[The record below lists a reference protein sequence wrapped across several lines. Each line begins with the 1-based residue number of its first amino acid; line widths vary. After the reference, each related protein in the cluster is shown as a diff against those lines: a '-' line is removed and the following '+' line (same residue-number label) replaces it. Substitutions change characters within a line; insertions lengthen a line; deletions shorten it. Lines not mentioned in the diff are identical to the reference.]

1 MPAFTRRIALV
12 SCLISLFVT
21 LGASALPAQAGA
33 EPLLVGPTEVS
44 SGQVVTYT
52 TNGKCDN
59 DRTRTRVLV
68 TSGDETA
75 DDGSPLTVLDAKPEG
90 GFVTVSFE
98 APIVSE
104 ETRIRLLMA
113 CPYNG
118 ALVAYDITVTIE
130 GPPPAAAPVVVFS
143 DLVFKQD
150 PVLLRAA
157 TSASGSR
164 PCDGG
169 KIVAESLVV
178 GPGSGRWEREPK
190 FTVSMNG
197 SIPLMNVLD
206 VGVPVFDGVDDR
218 STTLLAEL
226 VCQTPTERII
236 YSGNVTVLN
245 QEAPATN
252 STTIPVDS
260 NVRRAVSVTPSRVRV
275 GEPVTIANTSDS
287 RCTGLIGIEAFAGI
301 QASDQSRISVETLT
315 GSQSGDGWKPTAAGD
330 WVISMEF
337 AEGFVAPDS
346 TRQITLTFICVR
358 PGQSILF
365 RYQPAAFTVAGTEV
379 TVPSSPV
386 TTAGSNTPV
395 SGSPTGAER
404 DQAPD
409 SPGNS
414 ATTPSGFGIPT
425 GQTVDAGGN
434 QILPRAY
441 LDGDT
446 QQLIEL
452 STGNV
457 IGEYDPISGQFID
470 PATGDV
476 TGIVDPATGEL
487 IDAATGIQIGQSTR
501 PEGSTD
507 GVSALG
513 LGDDAGDIDATSSDD
528 GGSNILVIV
537 LAAVAGALLVAVVAL
552 TISRRKKP
560 NLPPPPA
567 V

>member
-1 MPAFTRRIALV
+1 MPALTRRTTLV

-21 LGASALPAQAGA
+21 MGTSVVPAQAGA
-33 EPLLVGPTEVS
+33 EPLLIGPNEVS
-44 SGQVVTYT
+44 PGQVVQYE

-59 DRTRTRVLV
+59 DVNKPNVLTINGDRTAGNGNPLSVINP
-68 TSGDETA
+68 
-75 DDGSPLTVLDAKPEG
+75 SPTG
-90 GFVTVSFE
+90 GFVEVAFDVPE
-98 APIVSE
+98 VSE
-104 ETRIRLLMA
+104 TTQVRLELL
-113 CPYNG
+113 CPVNG
-118 ALVAYDITVTIE
+118 VAVRYRKTVTIE
-130 GPPPAAAPVVVFS
+130 GPPPAAAPVVVFA
-143 DLVFKQD
+143 DLDFKQD

-197 SIPLMNVLD
+197 SIPVMNVLD

-226 VCQTPTERII
+226 VCQTPTERIV
-236 YSGNVTVLN
+236 YSGNVTVLD

-260 NVRRAVSVTPSRVRV
+260 NVRRAVSVTPSRIRV
-275 GEPVTIANTSDS
+275 GEPVTIANAGDS

-330 WVISMEF
+330 WAISMEF
-337 AEGFVAPDS
+337 AEGFVAPDA
-346 TRQITLTFICVR
+346 TRQITLTFMCVR

-365 RYQPAAFTVAGTEV
+365 RYQPAAFTVAGTAV
-379 TVPSSPV
+379 TTPSSPV
-386 TTAGSNTPV
+386 TTAGSNAPV
-395 SGSPTGAER
+395 SGSPTG
-404 DQAPD
+404 
-409 SPGNS
+409 G
-414 ATTPSGFGIPT
+414 TSGVPT
-425 GQTVDAGGN
+425 GQTVDATGN

-452 STGNV
+452 ATGNV

-507 GVSALG
+507 GLSALG
-513 LGDDAGDIDATSSDD
+513 LGDDAGDAGATSSDD

-537 LAAVAGALLVAVVAL
+537 LAAVAGALLIAVVAL
-552 TISRRKKP
+552 TINRRKKP

>member
-1 MPAFTRRIALV
+1 MPALTHRTTLV
-12 SCLISLFVT
+12 SCLISLVVT
-21 LGASALPAQAGA
+21 LGATAVPVKAGA
-33 EPLLVGPTEVS
+33 EPLLVGPAEVS
-44 SGQVVTYT
+44 PGQVVQYE

-59 DRTRTRVLV
+59 DVNKPNVLTINGDRTAGNGNPLSVINP
-68 TSGDETA
+68 
-75 DDGSPLTVLDAKPEG
+75 SPTG
-90 GFVTVSFE
+90 GFVKVAFDVPE
-98 APIVSE
+98 VSE
-104 ETRIRLLMA
+104 TTQVRLELL
-113 CPYNG
+113 CPVNG
-118 ALVAYDITVTIE
+118 VSVRYRKTVTIQ
-130 GPPPAAAPVVVFS
+130 GPAVVVPTKVFA

-150 PVLLRAA
+150 SVLLRAA

-206 VGVPVFDGVDDR
+206 VGVPVFDGENDR

-236 YSGNVTVLN
+236 YSGDVIVLN
-245 QEAPATN
+245 QEAPTTN

-275 GEPVTIANTSDS
+275 GEPVTIGNTSDS

-301 QASDQSRISVETLT
+301 QASDESKISVETLT
-315 GSQSGDGWKPTAAGD
+315 GSRSGDGWKPTAAGD
-330 WVISMEF
+330 WAISMEF
-337 AEGFVAPDS
+337 AEGFVAPDA
-346 TRQITLTFICVR
+346 TRQITLTFMCIR
-358 PGQSILF
+358 SGQSILF
-365 RYQPAAFTVAGTEV
+365 RYQPAAFTVAGTGV
-379 TVPSSPV
+379 TTPSSPV
-386 TTAGSNTPV
+386 TTAGSNAPV
-395 SGSPTGAER
+395 SGSPTG
-404 DQAPD
+404 
-409 SPGNS
+409 G
-414 ATTPSGFGIPT
+414 ATGVPT
-425 GQTVDAGGN
+425 GQTIDASGN

-452 STGNV
+452 TTGTV
-457 IGEYDPISGQFID
+457 IGEYDPVSGQFVD
-470 PATGDV
+470 PATGEV

-501 PEGSTD
+501 PAGSSDDSST
-507 GVSALG
+507 LG
-513 LGDDAGDIDATSSDD
+513 LGDDTDTTSADD
-528 GGSNILVIV
+528 GDSNILVIV
-537 LAAVAGALLVAVVAL
+537 LAAAVGALLVAVVAL

-560 NLPPPPA
+560 NLPPPPT

>member
-1 MPAFTRRIALV
+1 MPALTRRTTLV
-12 SCLISLFVT
+12 SCLISLVVT
-21 LGASALPAQAGA
+21 LGATAVPVKAGA
-33 EPLLVGPTEVS
+33 EPLLVGPAEVS
-44 SGQVVTYT
+44 PGQVVQYE

-59 DRTRTRVLV
+59 DVNKPNVLTINGDRTAGNGNPLSVINP
-68 TSGDETA
+68 
-75 DDGSPLTVLDAKPEG
+75 SPTG
-90 GFVTVSFE
+90 GFVKVAFDVPE
-98 APIVSE
+98 VSE
-104 ETRIRLLMA
+104 TTQVRLELL
-113 CPYNG
+113 CPVNG
-118 ALVAYDITVTIE
+118 VAVRYRKTVTIE
-130 GPPPAAAPVVVFS
+130 GPAVVVPTKVFA

-150 PVLLRAA
+150 SVLLRAA

-236 YSGNVTVLN
+236 YSGDVIVLN
-245 QEAPATN
+245 QEAPTTN
-252 STTIPVDS
+252 STTIPVES
-260 NVRRAVSVTPSRVRV
+260 NVRRAVSVSPSRVRV
-275 GEPVTIANTSDS
+275 GEPVTIASTGDS
-287 RCTGLIGIEAFAGI
+287 RCTGLLGIEAFAGI

-330 WVISMEF
+330 WAISMEF
-337 AEGFVAPDS
+337 ATGFVAPDA
-346 TRQITLTFICVR
+346 TRQITLTFMCIR

-365 RYQPAAFTVAGTEV
+365 RYQPAAFTVAGTDV
-379 TVPSSPV
+379 TTPSSPV
-386 TTAGSNTPV
+386 TTVGSNAPV
-395 SGSPTGAER
+395 SESPTG
-404 DQAPD
+404 
-409 SPGNS
+409 G
-414 ATTPSGFGIPT
+414 ATGVPT

-452 STGNV
+452 TTGTV
-457 IGEYDPISGQFID
+457 IGEYDPVSGQFID
-470 PATGDV
+470 PATGEV

-501 PEGSTD
+501 PAGSSD
-507 GVSALG
+507 DSSALG
-513 LGDDAGDIDATSSDD
+513 LGDDAGDANATSTDD
-528 GGSNILVIV
+528 GGSNMLVIA

-552 TISRRKKP
+552 IIGRRKKP
-560 NLPPPPA
+560 NLPPPPVA
-567 V
+567 

>member
-1 MPAFTRRIALV
+1 MPALTRRTTLV
-12 SCLISLFVT
+12 SCLISLVVT
-21 LGASALPAQAGA
+21 LGATAVPVKAGA
-33 EPLLVGPTEVS
+33 EPLLVGPAEVS
-44 SGQVVTYT
+44 PGQVVQYE

-59 DRTRTRVLV
+59 DVNKPNVLTINGDRTAGNGNPLSVINP
-68 TSGDETA
+68 
-75 DDGSPLTVLDAKPEG
+75 SPTG
-90 GFVTVSFE
+90 GFVKVAFDVPE
-98 APIVSE
+98 VSE
-104 ETRIRLLMA
+104 TTQVRLELL
-113 CPYNG
+113 CPVNG
-118 ALVAYDITVTIE
+118 VAVRYRKTVTIE
-130 GPPPAAAPVVVFS
+130 GPAVVVPTKVFA

-150 PVLLRAA
+150 SVLLRAA

-236 YSGNVTVLN
+236 YSGDVIVLN
-245 QEAPATN
+245 QEAPTTN
-252 STTIPVDS
+252 STTIPVES
-260 NVRRAVSVTPSRVRV
+260 NVRRAVSVSPSRVRV
-275 GEPVTIANTSDS
+275 GEPVTIASTGDS
-287 RCTGLIGIEAFAGI
+287 RCTGLLGIEAFAGI
-301 QASDQSRISVETLT
+301 QASDESNISVETLT

-330 WVISMEF
+330 WAISMEF
-337 AEGFVAPDS
+337 ATGFVAPDA
-346 TRQITLTFICVR
+346 TRQITLTFMCIR

-365 RYQPAAFTVAGTEV
+365 RYQPAAFTVAGTDV
-379 TVPSSPV
+379 TTPSSPV
-386 TTAGSNTPV
+386 TTVGSNAPV
-395 SGSPTGAER
+395 SESPTG
-404 DQAPD
+404 
-409 SPGNS
+409 G
-414 ATTPSGFGIPT
+414 ATGVPT

-441 LDGDT
+441 LDGAT

-501 PEGSTD
+501 PAGSSD
-507 GVSALG
+507 DSSALG
-513 LGDDAGDIDATSSDD
+513 LGDDAGDANATSTDDD
-528 GGSNILVIV
+528 GSNMLVIV

-552 TISRRKKP
+552 IVSRRKKP
-560 NLPPPPA
+560 NLPPPPVA
-567 V
+567 

>member
-1 MPAFTRRIALV
+1 MPALTHRTTLV
-12 SCLISLFVT
+12 SCLISLVVT
-21 LGASALPAQAGA
+21 LGATAVPVKAGA
-33 EPLLVGPTEVS
+33 EPLLIGPAEVS
-44 SGQVVTYT
+44 PGQVVQYE

-59 DRTRTRVLV
+59 DVNKPTVL
-68 TSGDETA
+68 TISGDRTA
-75 DDGSPLTVLDAKPEG
+75 SNGNPLSVINPSPTG
-90 GFVTVSFE
+90 GFVKVAFDVPE
-98 APIVSE
+98 VSE
-104 ETRIRLLMA
+104 TTQVRLELL
-113 CPYNG
+113 CPVNG
-118 ALVAYDITVTIE
+118 VAVRYRKTVTIE
-130 GPPPAAAPVVVFS
+130 GPAVVVPTKVFA

-150 PVLLRAA
+150 SVLLRAA

-236 YSGNVTVLN
+236 YSGDVIVLN
-245 QEAPATN
+245 QEAPTTN
-252 STTIPVDS
+252 STTIPVES
-260 NVRRAVSVTPSRVRV
+260 NVRRAVSVSPSRVRV
-275 GEPVTIANTSDS
+275 GEPVTIASTGDS
-287 RCTGLIGIEAFAGI
+287 RCTGLLGIEAFAGI
-301 QASDQSRISVETLT
+301 QASDESNISVETLT
-315 GSQSGDGWKPTAAGD
+315 GSQSGDEWKPTAAGD
-330 WVISMEF
+330 WAISMEF
-337 AEGFVAPDS
+337 ATGFVAPDA
-346 TRQITLTFICVR
+346 TRQITLTFMCIR

-365 RYQPAAFTVAGTEV
+365 RYQPAAFTVAGTDV
-379 TVPSSPV
+379 TTPSSPV
-386 TTAGSNTPV
+386 TTVGSNAPV
-395 SGSPTGAER
+395 SESPTGGAN
-404 DQAPD
+404 
-409 SPGNS
+409 GV
-414 ATTPSGFGIPT
+414 PT

-452 STGNV
+452 TTGTV
-457 IGEYDPISGQFID
+457 IGEYDPVSGQFID
-470 PATGDV
+470 PATGEV

-501 PEGSTD
+501 PAGSSD
-507 GVSALG
+507 DSSALG
-513 LGDDAGDIDATSSDD
+513 LGDDAGDANATSTDD
-528 GGSNILVIV
+528 GGSNMLVIA

-552 TISRRKKP
+552 IIGRRKKP
-560 NLPPPPA
+560 NLPPPPVA
-567 V
+567 

>member
-1 MPAFTRRIALV
+1 MPALTHRTTLV
-12 SCLISLFVT
+12 SCLISLVVT
-21 LGASALPAQAGA
+21 LGATAVPVKAGA
-33 EPLLVGPTEVS
+33 EPLLIGPAEVS
-44 SGQVVTYT
+44 PGQVVQYE

-59 DRTRTRVLV
+59 DVNKPTVL
-68 TSGDETA
+68 TISGDRTA
-75 DDGSPLTVLDAKPEG
+75 SNGNPLSVINPSPTGGLVRVAFNVPE
-90 GFVTVSFE
+90 
-98 APIVSE
+98 VSE
-104 ETRIRLLMA
+104 TTQVRLELL
-113 CPYNG
+113 CPVNG
-118 ALVAYDITVTIE
+118 VSVRYRKTVTIQ
-130 GPPPAAAPVVVFS
+130 GPAVVVPTKVFA

-164 PCDGG
+164 PCEGG
-169 KIVAESLVV
+169 KIVAETLFV

-206 VGVPVFDGVDDR
+206 VGVPVFDGEDDR

-236 YSGNVTVLN
+236 YSGDVIVLN
-245 QEAPATN
+245 QEAPTTN

-275 GEPVTIANTSDS
+275 GEPVTIGNTSDS

-301 QASDQSRISVETLT
+301 QASDESKISVETLT
-315 GSQSGDGWKPTAAGD
+315 GSRSGDGWKPTAAGD
-330 WVISMEF
+330 WAISMEF
-337 AEGFVAPDS
+337 AEGFVAPDA
-346 TRQITLTFICVR
+346 TRQITLTFMCVR

-365 RYQPAAFTVAGTEV
+365 RYQPAAFTVAGADV
-379 TVPSSPV
+379 TTPSSPV

-395 SGSPTGAER
+395 PGPSTGAER

-409 SPGNS
+409 SPGDS
-414 ATTPSGFGIPT
+414 AATPSGFGIPT
-425 GQTVDAGGN
+425 GQTLDAGGN

-452 STGNV
+452 TTGTV
-457 IGEYDPISGQFID
+457 IGEYDPVSGQFVD
-470 PATGDV
+470 PATGEV

-501 PEGSTD
+501 PAGSSDDSST
-507 GVSALG
+507 LG
-513 LGDDAGDIDATSSDD
+513 LGDDTDTTSADD
-528 GGSNILVIV
+528 GDSNILVIV
-537 LAAVAGALLVAVVAL
+537 LAAAVGALLVAVVAL

-560 NLPPPPA
+560 NLPPPPT

>member
-1 MPAFTRRIALV
+1 MPALTRRTTLA
-12 SCLISLFVT
+12 SCLISVAVA
-21 LGASALPAQAGA
+21 LGATAVPVKAGA

-44 SGQVVTYT
+44 PGQVVTYT
-52 TNGKCDN
+52 TNGKCDD

-75 DDGSPLTVLDAKPEG
+75 DDGSPLSVIDASPEG

-118 ALVAYDITVTIE
+118 ATVVYDITVTIE
-130 GPPPAAAPVVVFS
+130 GPAVVVPTDVFA

-169 KIVAESLVV
+169 KIVAQSLVV
-178 GPGSGRWEREPK
+178 GPGSGRWERNPK
-190 FTVSMNG
+190 FDVSMNG
-197 SIPLMNVLD
+197 SIPTMNVLD
-206 VGVPVFDGVDDR
+206 IGVPVFDGVDDR
-218 STTLLAEL
+218 STILFAEL

-260 NVRRAVSVTPSRVRV
+260 DVRRAVSVTPSRVRV
-275 GEPVTIANTSDS
+275 GEPVTIANTGDS
-287 RCTGLIGIEAFAGI
+287 RCTGLLGIEAFAGI
-301 QASDQSRISVETLT
+301 QASDESKISVETLT
-315 GSQSGDGWKPTAAGD
+315 GSRSGDGWKPTAAGD
-330 WVISMEF
+330 WAISMEF
-337 AEGFVAPDS
+337 AEGFVASDA
-346 TRQITLTFICVR
+346 TRQITLTFMCVR

-365 RYQPAAFTVAGTEV
+365 RYQPAAFTVAGTDV
-379 TVPSSPV
+379 TNPSSPV
-386 TTAGSNTPV
+386 TTAGSNAPV
-395 SGSPTGAER
+395 SGSPAGGATGV
-404 DQAPD
+404 
-409 SPGNS
+409 
-414 ATTPSGFGIPT
+414 PT

-501 PEGSTD
+501 PAGSSD
-507 GVSALG
+507 DSSALG

-537 LAAVAGALLVAVVAL
+537 LAAAVGALLVAVVAL
-552 TISRRKKP
+552 AISRRKKP
-560 NLPPPPA
+560 NLPPPPVA
-567 V
+567 